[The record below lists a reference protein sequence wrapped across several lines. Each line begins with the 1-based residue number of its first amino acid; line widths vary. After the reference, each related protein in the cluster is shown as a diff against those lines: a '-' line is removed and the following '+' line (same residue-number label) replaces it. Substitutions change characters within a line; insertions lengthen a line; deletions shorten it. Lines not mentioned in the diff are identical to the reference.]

1 MQYVSVYTHGI
12 SSSIAIDLLIQ
23 IKGAHILKTW
33 KDLRWRYVVCSGF
46 LVKMAAKRKPS
57 AAMRVDWMIRS
68 TAMQKGTTD
77 QP

>member
-1 MQYVSVYTHGI
+1 VYTLGTP
-12 SSSIAIDLLIQ
+12 SPTPFDLLIQ

-33 KDLRWRYVVCSGF
+33 KDLRWRYVVCSEF

-68 TAMQKGTTD
+68 TAMQEIASISGMRD
-77 QP
+77 N